1 MYKGELKTIMRENEL
16 CCWYVLKTIFSR
28 ETKVKQL
35 LDEKNIKTFIPM
47 QYKIRQKEGKKIKV
61 LEPAIRDLIFVY
73 AQKTDIEQFKRELS
87 INHGFEAYFLT
98 RKNGLKRT
106 IETVPE
112 KQMHD
117 FIKVANQLQGD
128 ALYFR
133 PEELELNKGTKVRV
147 IGGYFDGIE
156 GVLLKVKGKRCKRI
170 IIEIPG
176 VAIAVS
182 YIEPDLIEVIKD

>member
-1 MYKGELKTIMRENEL
+1 MKENEL
-16 CCWYVLKTIFSR
+16 CYWYVLKTIFSR

-35 LDEKNIKTFIPM
+35 LEKKNIKTFIPM

-73 AQKTDIEQFKRELS
+73 AQKTDIEQFKKELS
-87 INHGFEAYFLT
+87 INYGFEAYFLT
-98 RKNGLKRT
+98 RKNGLKRV

-117 FIKVANQLQGD
+117 FITVANQMQGN
-128 ALYFR
+128 ALYFH

-176 VAIAVS
+176 VAIATS

>member
-1 MYKGELKTIMRENEL
+1 MYKGELKTIMKENEL

-35 LDEKNIKTFIPM
+35 LEEKNIKTFIPM

-73 AQKTDIEQFKRELS
+73 AQKSDIEQFKKELS
-87 INHGFEAYFLT
+87 INYGFEAYFLT
-98 RKNGLKRT
+98 RKNGLKRV
-106 IETVPE
+106 IETIPE

-117 FIKVANQLQGD
+117 FITVANQMQGD
-128 ALYFR
+128 ALYFH

-176 VAIAVS
+176 VAIATS
-182 YIEPDLIEVIKD
+182 YVEPDLIEVIKD